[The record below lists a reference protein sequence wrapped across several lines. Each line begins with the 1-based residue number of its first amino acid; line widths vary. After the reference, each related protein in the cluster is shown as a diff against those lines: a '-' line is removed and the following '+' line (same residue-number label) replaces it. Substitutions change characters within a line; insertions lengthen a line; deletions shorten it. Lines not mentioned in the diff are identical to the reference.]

1 MKYFKRTVRN
11 GLLGLAIFLTF
22 PIVGLTLAQDFVAI
36 NANDAAVKQ
45 LVDILDT
52 TTTLTSDVE
61 QLVMDQ
67 DGRELQENRVELVMQ
82 KPASFYWAIK
92 EPYEEATITDGT
104 VIWRYEPDLEQVT
117 IQDFNDDVNRT
128 PVMLLNGNEKS
139 IAESYEVS
147 ATNMDSTHTRFI
159 LLPRKPGNLFE
170 RLSLTFNGSTL
181 EEMQFEDSLGQQ
193 TSLTFKQ
200 VVRNKEVD
208 SSLFHFTPPDG
219 VDVIDNTQ
227 E

>member
-1 MKYFKRTVRN
+1 MINFVNSVRN
-11 GLLGLAIFLTF
+11 GLITILLF
-22 PIVGLTLAQDFVAI
+22 PFANVTSAQDFVAI

-45 LVDILDT
+45 LAAILDT
-52 TTTLTSDVE
+52 TRTLTAEVE
-61 QLVMDQ
+61 QLLMDQ
-67 DGRELQENRVELVMQ
+67 DGRELQENRVELIME

-92 EPYEEATITDGT
+92 EPYEELMVTDGS
-104 VIWRYEPDLEQVT
+104 VIWRYEPDLDQVT

-139 IAESYEVS
+139 IAEGYEVS
-147 ATNMDSTHTRFI
+147 ATNMDSTRTRFI

-170 RLSLTFNGSTL
+170 RLSLTFNGSDL

-193 TSLTFKQ
+193 TSLSFRQ
-200 VVRNKEVD
+200 VVRNQDVD
-208 SSLFHFTPPDG
+208 SSKFHFTPPDG